1 MGRLIRSISNAH
13 RHPVK
18 RATYRGGKENS
29 SANDGRLRGCKPL
42 AAALCFRYIV
52 FLSRH
57 AIHEASMAFALT
69 FPGQGSQFVGMGQAL
84 AEHSPAAK
92 AVFDRVD
99 AALGEKLSD
108 LMWNGPAETL
118 TLTANTQPAL
128 MACGMAAMAALEE
141 AQGITVDQAKFVAGH
156 SLGEYT
162 ALCASG
168 AISLEDTARLLRI
181 RGNAMQSAV
190 PAGKGAMAALLGAS
204 FEQAEAVVASGL
216 EFGDCQ
222 IANDNAPGQIV
233 ISGEKRAVEAAA
245 ESAKGHGVKKAVL
258 LPVSA
263 PFHCSLMQPAADAM
277 ADALEDIDVNVPT
290 VPVVN
295 NVQARP
301 VTDPVQLRTDLVTQV
316 TGRVRWRES
325 MQFMFDDG
333 VDLFAEP
340 GCGKV
345 LSVMMRRALK
355 EAKGLPLDTPE
366 ALAEFAELV
375 KG

>member
-1 MGRLIRSISNAH
+1 
-13 RHPVK
+13 
-18 RATYRGGKENS
+18 
-29 SANDGRLRGCKPL
+29 
-42 AAALCFRYIV
+42 
-52 FLSRH
+52 
-57 AIHEASMAFALT
+57 MAFAFT

-84 AEHSPAAK
+84 ADSSPAAK

-99 AALGEKLSD
+99 AALGEKLSA

-141 AQGITVDQAKFVAGH
+141 AHGLTVGHAKFVAGH

-162 ALCASG
+162 ALCAAG

-190 PAGKGAMAALLGAS
+190 PAGKGAMAALLGAT
-204 FEQAEAVVASGL
+204 FEQAEAVVASGRD
-216 EFGDCQ
+216 FGDCQ

-263 PFHCSLMQPAADAM
+263 PFHCALMQPAADAM
-277 ADALEDIDVNVPT
+277 ADALEDVDIKSPR
-290 VPVVN
+290 VPVIN

-316 TGRVRWRES
+316 TGQVRWRES
-325 MQFMFDDG
+325 MQYMFDQG
-333 VDLFAEP
+333 VDLFVEP

-355 EAKGLPLDTPE
+355 DATGLPLDTPD
-366 ALAEFAELV
+366 ALAQFADLV

>member
-1 MGRLIRSISNAH
+1 
-13 RHPVK
+13 
-18 RATYRGGKENS
+18 
-29 SANDGRLRGCKPL
+29 
-42 AAALCFRYIV
+42 
-52 FLSRH
+52 
-57 AIHEASMAFALT
+57 MAFAFT

-84 AEHSPAAK
+84 AESSPAAK

-108 LMWNGPAETL
+108 LMWNGPEEAL

-141 AQGITVDQAKFVAGH
+141 AHGITVDQAKFVAGH

-216 EFGDCQ
+216 AFGDCQ

-277 ADALEDIDVNVPT
+277 ADALEDIDVNVPA

-325 MQFMFDDG
+325 MQFMFDQG

-355 EAKGLPLDTPE
+355 EAKGLPLDTPD